1 MDRYN
6 GNNAYRIK
14 IQEREEQR
22 LVRRDNPKYESF
34 VKAKRKEIIGSIL
47 IMMAVALMI
56 ILRYAQISVLNSD
69 ILTAQRVL
77 EEARTERATLEI
89 ERDRVIDLSHI
100 EEVAV
105 GSYGMTTPKK
115 DQIVYISVERADS
128 VKVSESGMKG
138 FVKTVT
144 SFGD

>member
-1 MDRYN
+1 MERYN
-6 GNNAYRIK
+6 GNNAYRIR

-22 LVRRDNPKYESF
+22 LVRRDNPKYERF

-47 IMMAVALMI
+47 VMMAVALMI

-69 ILTAQRVL
+69 IHETQKIL
-77 EEARTERATLEI
+77 EEAYTERATLEI

-105 GSYGMTTPKK
+105 GTYGMTAPKK
-115 DQIVYISVERADS
+115 DQIIYISVEKDDR
-128 VKVSESGMKG
+128 VKVSESGFKE
-138 FVKTVT
+138 FAKTIT
-144 SFGD
+144 SFAN